1 MSKTRQKT
9 WSSTLNNVRQ
19 YNPKNI
25 AGYHTFYE
33 LLNRGVN
40 LMLSLFF
47 MVLLSPVM
55 AVLIP
60 VVILVNGWPFIYAG
74 TRLGKNKKQFIMFK
88 FRTLPVDFEQQYD
101 AQLVSYSHGYRL
113 PWFCRFMRDTRLDEI
128 PQLFNILRGDMD
140 FVGPRPVR
148 PSVYNAFCRSIKGYD
163 KRFSVKPGLIGYS
176 QLFTPHSTPKRIRS
190 FIDNRATRFKKN
202 IVCDTLMILLAGFGV
217 IVKTVHLLGRISLML
232 IMEKVLRQYT
242 NKRGLDR
249 IKQKEGLV
257 EFCAETGQFDYFCMD
272 FEPDRGVL
280 KDINEEYIRVDTR
293 VPLKKN
299 RVMFRAVAM
308 VKTKLC
314 QTHRKS
320 FFSYGTV
327 FKVYEN
333 DDPHYKFAYIL
344 RYEPVSDLN
353 RYFVDQYFLKK
364 SLMRY
369 VL

>member
-1 MSKTRQKT
+1 MDLK
-9 WSSTLNNVRQ
+9 LNNFRQ
-19 YNPKNI
+19 YNPKNT
-25 AGYHTFYE
+25 AGYRTSYE
-33 LLNRGVN
+33 VLNRGVN
-40 LMLSLFF
+40 LILSIFF
-47 MVLLSPVM
+47 MVLSIPLM

-60 VVILVNGWPFIYAG
+60 VVIFVNGWPFIYAG
-74 TRLGKNKKQFIMFK
+74 VRLGKNKNKFVMYK

-128 PQLFNILRGDMD
+128 PQLLNIIKGEMD

-202 IVCDTLMILLAGFGV
+202 ILCDTLIILLAGFGV
-217 IVKTVHLLGRISLML
+217 LTKTIHLLGRISATLT
-232 IMEKVLRQYT
+232 MEKVLRQYT

-249 IKQKEGLV
+249 IKQKDGLV
-257 EFCAETGQFDYFCMD
+257 EFCDETGQFDYFCMD
-272 FEPDRGVL
+272 FEPDRGIL

-293 VPLKKN
+293 VPLKKD
-299 RVMFRAVAM
+299 RVMFRAVAK
-308 VKTKLC
+308 VKTKLG

-327 FKVYEN
+327 FKVYEIE
-333 DDPHYKFAYIL
+333 DQRYKYAYIL
-344 RYEPVSDLN
+344 RYEPVSELN
-353 RYFVDQYFLKK
+353 RYFVDQYFLRK

-369 VL
+369 VI